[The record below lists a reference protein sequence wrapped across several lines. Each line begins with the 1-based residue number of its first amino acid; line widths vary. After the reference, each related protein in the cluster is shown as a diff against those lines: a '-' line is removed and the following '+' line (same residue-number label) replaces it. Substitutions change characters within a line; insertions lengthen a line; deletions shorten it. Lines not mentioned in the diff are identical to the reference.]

1 MKLHKGIVG
10 LGMALALG
18 ACSTANN
25 VDTLNQTGATGSAFT
40 QKLTEEYRQIAQ
52 FERDQMYDWQDATYF
67 ADKGLRAAGGAT
79 VKPERLEDWNLPS
92 DKTQELSDAR
102 ARLIEAFNQNARG
115 DHPELAGH
123 AQGRF
128 DCWMEQQEENHQPED
143 IAACRESFYQA
154 MSDLDAAMSG
164 GQQEAAPEP
173 EEEPMEPEQV
183 MVFFG
188 FDEATIDVSQQAK
201 IREAV
206 RLATQMDD
214 ASFSVTGH
222 ADTTGSADY
231 NQELSLRRAQNVRDA
246 LVARGVDA
254 DAISIAARGESQPA
268 NPTGDGVRSRENRR
282 VEIVVQ

>member
-1 MKLHKGIVG
+1 MNGRKLVLGFG
-10 LGMALALG
+10 LVFTLG

-25 VDTLNQTGATGSAFT
+25 VDTLNQAGAEGSAFT
-40 QKLTEEYRQIAQ
+40 QTLTDEYRQIAT
-52 FERDQMYDWQDATYF
+52 FERDEMFDWQDATYF

-92 DKTQELSDAR
+92 DKTEELRQAR
-102 ARLIEAFNQNARG
+102 GSLVDAFNNNARR

-128 DCWMEQQEENHQPED
+128 DCWIEQQEENHQPED
-143 IAACRESFYQA
+143 IAACREPFYQA
-154 MSDLDAAMSG
+154 MSELDAAMSD

-173 EEEPMEPEQV
+173 EPEVMEPEQF

-188 FDEATIDVSQQAK
+188 LDDASISQAQEAK
-201 IREAV
+201 IRDAV
-206 RLATQMDD
+206 RQANEMGD
-214 ASFSVTGH
+214 ASVSVTGH
-222 ADTTGSADY
+222 ADTTGSVEY

>member
-1 MKLHKGIVG
+1 M
-10 LGMALALG
+10 
-18 ACSTANN
+18 
-25 VDTLNQTGATGSAFT
+25 F
-40 QKLTEEYRQIAQ
+40 
-52 FERDQMYDWQDATYF
+52 DWQDATYF

-79 VKPERLEDWNLPS
+79 VQPERLEDWNLPG
-92 DKTQELSDAR
+92 DKTEELRQAR
-102 ARLIEAFNQNARG
+102 DSLVDAFNNNARR

-123 AQGRF
+123 AQGRL
-128 DCWMEQQEENHQPED
+128 DCWIEQQEENHQPED
-143 IAACRESFYQA
+143 IAACREAFDQA
-154 MSDLDAAMSG
+154 MSELGAAMSG

-173 EEEPMEPEQV
+173 EPEVIEPERF

-188 FDEATIDVSQQAK
+188 LDDASISQAQEAK
-201 IREAV
+201 IRDAV
-206 RLATQMDD
+206 RQANEMED

>member
-1 MKLHKGIVG
+1 MNVQKLILG
-10 LGMALALG
+10 LGLAVTLG
-18 ACSTANN
+18 ACSTASN

-40 QKLTEEYRQIAQ
+40 KALTEEYRQIAK
-52 FERDQMYDWQDATYF
+52 FERDEMSDWQDATYF

-92 DKTQELSDAR
+92 DKTEELSQAR
-102 ARLIEAFNQNARG
+102 ASLIDAFNQNARR
-115 DHPELAGH
+115 DHPDLAGH

-143 IAACRESFYQA
+143 IADCREAFYQA
-154 MSDLDAAMSG
+154 MSDLDAAMND

-173 EEEPMEPEQV
+173 EPDPMEPEQV

-188 FDEATIDVSQQAK
+188 FDEATINVSQQAK
-201 IREAV
+201 VREAV
-206 RLATQMDD
+206 RLATQMED

-222 ADTTGSADY
+222 ADTTGSAEY
-231 NQELSLRRAQNVRDA
+231 NQALSLRRAENVRDA
-246 LVARGVDA
+246 LVARGVEA

-268 NPTGDGVRSRENRR
+268 NQTGDGVRSQENRR